1 MSLSQT
7 YQLDQ
12 SEPETSLTDLK
23 YQDIGKISW
32 NLITFS
38 LRIIEQGCWA
48 GRQRAFC
55 SIKFIFEPDLDSMIQ
70 SDRIAVSLFVDILV
84 EFYKQCN
91 VFGVVSVIGIGISDE
106 WSNVVLKMGL
116 RIEHLM
122 FLITIWW
129 WDEQAGL
136 SNFVTS

>member
-38 LRIIEQGCWA
+38 LRIIEQGC
-48 GRQRAFC
+48 

-70 SDRIAVSLFVDILV
+70 SDSIAVSLFVDILV
-84 EFYKQCN
+84 EFYK
-91 VFGVVSVIGIGISDE
+91 
-106 WSNVVLKMGL
+106 
-116 RIEHLM
+116 
-122 FLITIWW
+122 
-129 WDEQAGL
+129 
-136 SNFVTS
+136 